1 MNAQDKKE
9 QRLKLLEDHI
19 GEHLHQS
26 EESGELQAAP
36 SYGKPLA
43 FGDGYDETPAEL
55 RMGMKILKDAG
66 VVPPEVE
73 AMREAAELE
82 ARLQACTDP
91 TERRVLQQQL
101 SEKRQAIALRLEGLA
116 RSGSWSP
123 SRTS

>member
-1 MNAQDKKE
+1 VNAEEKKE

-19 GEHLHQS
+19 GRHLHES
-26 EESGELQAAP
+26 EQSGELQAAP
-36 SYGKPLA
+36 SYGKPLG

-82 ARLQACTDP
+82 ARMNACADDA
-91 TERRVLQQQL
+91 ERRLLQQRL
-101 SEKRQAIALRLEGLA
+101 SQMRQAIALRLEGLA
-116 RSGSWSP
+116 RSGSL
-123 SRTS
+123 